1 MDTAAHMSSETDC
14 SDQSIII
21 EGSWEEINKLRKII
35 NFRVQ
40 HCRGTDIVF
49 KILPHSKHQIRTVT
63 KAN

>member
-1 MDTAAHMSSETDC
+1 MDKAAHMPSETDC

-21 EGSWEEINKLRKII
+21 KWFSAEINKLRKII